1 MATFAERVK
10 ELRLEHGLTQDKLGK
25 IIGVKNFSIYSY
37 EKGRACPE
45 MKSLVKMAEY
55 FDVSLDYLAGRTD
68 KREVNK

>member
-25 IIGVKNFSIYSY
+25 VIGVKHFSIYSY

-45 MKSLVKMAEY
+45 MKSLVAMADY